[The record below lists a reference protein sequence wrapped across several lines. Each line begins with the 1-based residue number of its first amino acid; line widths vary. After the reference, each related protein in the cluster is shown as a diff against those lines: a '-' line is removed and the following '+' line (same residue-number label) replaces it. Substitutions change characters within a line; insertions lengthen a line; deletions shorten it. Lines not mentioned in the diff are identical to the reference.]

1 MAQARSGTRNGEDN
15 GDAGHPATDQVAAMA
30 HDTVER
36 VAGAAATAENRVR
49 GAAARTV
56 DQAREMQ
63 EEARAAADQGVRKAR
78 SYIEA
83 NPVMSAGIAFAAG
96 VILSSLLRR

>member
-1 MAQARSGTRNGEDN
+1 MAQARSGSRNGDDL
-15 GDAGHPATDQVAAMA
+15 GDAAHPATDQMASLA
-30 HDTVER
+30 HDTVDR

-49 GAAARTV
+49 GAAARTAE
-56 DQAREMQ
+56 QARAMQ
-63 EEARAAADQGVRKAR
+63 EEARAAADEGVRKTR

-83 NPVMSAGIAFAAG
+83 NPVLSAGIAFAAG